1 MSKKTMTLKKHNK
14 KHKNKR
20 TYIKHK
26 HKHKNKKRTYRKKRF
41 KIINDESK
49 TEKGIQL
56 FIEPTKIHSQSI
68 LINQNQIQ
76 SGNMIPGLRN
86 M

>member
-1 MSKKTMTLKKHNK
+1 MSKKTVKRHYK

-20 TYIKHK
+20 TYR
-26 HKHKNKKRTYRKKRF
+26 KHKNKNKRTYRKKHF
-41 KIINDESK
+41 KIINNE
-49 TEKGIQL
+49 TGKGIQL
-56 FIEPTKIHSQSI
+56 FKEPIKIHFKSVFM
-68 LINQNQIQ
+68 NKNQIQ

>member
-1 MSKKTMTLKKHNK
+1 MSKKTKTLKKHYK

-20 TYIKHK
+20 TYR
-26 HKHKNKKRTYRKKRF
+26 KHKNKRTYRKKHF
-41 KIINDESK
+41 KIINNE
-49 TEKGIQL
+49 TGKGIQL
-56 FIEPTKIHSQSI
+56 FKEPIKIQSQSI
-68 LINQNQIQ
+68 FMNKNQIQ